1 MNGSFLKYCRAN
13 WQYLLNIYLFL
24 NFLGWTLYQGYRL
37 YSADRFY
44 YSEVSFLVQNIVLTG
59 IVIMRRP
66 HRAIEKNIF
75 SQFIATIAF
84 FSGAAFMGQAPTG
97 NNAAELSSEIIMI
110 ISNALGIITLLA
122 LGRSFGILIAVREVK
137 SAGVYSIIRHPMYF
151 TDILLRVGFV
161 INHLN
166 PFTVVM
172 LVFSSLCY
180 VYRAILEEKFL
191 GRFQEYREYMARVRY
206 RFVPYIF

>member
-1 MNGSFLKYCRAN
+1 MNGPFLKYCRAN

-24 NFLGWTLYQGYRL
+24 NFLGWTLFQGYRL
-37 YSADRFY
+37 YTADRFY

-75 SQFIATIAF
+75 SQLVATVAF

-97 NNAAELSSEIIMI
+97 NHAAELSSEIIMI
-110 ISNALGIITLLA
+110 ISNVLGIVTLLA

-137 SAGVYSIIRHPMYF
+137 SEGVYSIIRHPMYF
-151 TDILLRVGFV
+151 TDILLRIGMV

-166 PFTVVM
+166 PFTAVM

-206 RFVPYIF
+206 RFIPYIF